1 MFMEKVS
8 QTLVQRVGNPSLFF
22 SPRVGVPLA
31 SMSVFELMA
40 QSFVQGWTKSNNVSR
55 SRHIVP
61 FSVDSEGP
69 KIWYVKEGARPYKE
83 YLLALL
89 TASERGIT
97 TVYHLQTRSYYSC
110 LFIKP
115 DVLPHQPAQFYR
127 ALMRRRKKSGI
138 DVDDDASGQ
147 DSGMPEGKRKQI
159 ADVNG
164 DDVMDM
170 ADPVNSPV
178 PAQASTKRNARPR
191 HKPVKKPIRA
201 ADTDMDTIDTDSDS
215 CGSDGGGSDGS
226 DTGFDNDD
234 DDDNDD
240 KNDISDCEYSPSSSH
255 ADPDPVPADRPD
267 QVHILDSSDDG
278 GHDKPIPAAAG
289 SQTTTN
295 QKPDK
300 GADDTGGTGL
310 ATTKLQQQ
318 HQDHDENRTKTAI
331 ETSSVSAPAAVV
343 APFDSDVEYIG
354 DRDGDGDISVAGDGV
369 RSPFQYQGE
378 NCDPAM
384 ASGSGSGGHV
394 VASPHSNAVASPL
407 DAKEDEPDEPI
418 IFTPRVNSEGHKKV
432 C

>member
-1 MFMEKVS
+1 
-8 QTLVQRVGNPSLFF
+8 
-22 SPRVGVPLA
+22 
-31 SMSVFELMA
+31 MSVFELMA
-40 QSFVQGWTKSNNVSR
+40 HSFVQGWTKSNNVSR

-61 FSVDSEGP
+61 FSVDSEGEGP

-147 DSGMPEGKRKQI
+147 DSGTAEGKRKPI

-170 ADPVNSPV
+170 ADTVNIPV

-191 HKPVKKPIRA
+191 HKPVKKPIGA
-201 ADTDMDTIDTDSDS
+201 ADTDIDAIDADS
-215 CGSDGGGSDGS
+215 CSSDGGGSDES
-226 DTGFDNDD
+226 DAGFDNDD
-234 DDDNDD
+234 DDDD
-240 KNDISDCEYSPSSSH
+240 KNDISDCEDTPSCGY

-278 GHDKPIPAAAG
+278 GHDKPKPAG

-331 ETSSVSAPAAVV
+331 ETSSVSAPTAVV

-354 DRDGDGDISVAGDGV
+354 IGDGDGDGGDGDISVAGDGV

-394 VASPHSNAVASPL
+394 VASPPNAVASVL
-407 DAKEDEPDEPI
+407 DAKEEEPEEPI

-432 C
+432 CSIVLPDFRLQFRV